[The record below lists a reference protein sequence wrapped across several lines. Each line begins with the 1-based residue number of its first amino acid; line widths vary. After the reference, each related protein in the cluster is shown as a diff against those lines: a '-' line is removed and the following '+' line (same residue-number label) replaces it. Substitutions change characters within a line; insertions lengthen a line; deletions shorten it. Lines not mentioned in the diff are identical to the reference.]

1 MRTFALAVSTFQ
13 STQKQHNV
21 DACSFHSKY
30 LFFKA
35 EVQQQRVLFVR
46 SVDTSFTIQREEKSP
61 NSRERLKHINVLWHA
76 VYIILPSHLPD
87 AVCLL
92 LCSCL
97 SLVLFWLFLVCQR
110 FLSDWFITAFVIF
123 KYINHNAKE
132 AQLLVFHLCSG
143 ISVSLIHK
151 LISSYKLHSTIF
163 I

>member
-1 MRTFALAVSTFQ
+1 MSRVSGQLLRLWLTVVFPWAYQRTWWMRTFALAVWTFQ
-13 STQKQHNV
+13 SAQKQHNV

-87 AVCLL
+87 AVRLL
-92 LCSCL
+92 LCSCFFSSVL
-97 SLVLFWLFLVCQR
+97 AFPRLLAFSIWLVYYSLCYFQM
-110 FLSDWFITAFVIF
+110 
-123 KYINHNAKE
+123 H
-132 AQLLVFHLCSG
+132 
-143 ISVSLIHK
+143 
-151 LISSYKLHSTIF
+151 
-163 I
+163 